1 MSSALFHML
10 PVLLALTGVLLGV
23 AAFSARASARLGI
36 PTALVF
42 IALGMVLGRQ
52 PELRSAFEGYDVL
65 YIVGNIALSL
75 ILFYGGLCTDLR
87 RVKGVWWPAV
97 ALATVGVL
105 GVSLLTGAVA
115 WLIVPGITF
124 SAALILG
131 AVLGSTD
138 AASVLQILG
147 GERIAGRVKET
158 VELESG
164 LNDPMAFI
172 LVATFTAMSLG
183 DGFSWMVLPEVLW
196 KLVGGAFM
204 GVFIGWVA
212 MNVTHHIRE
221 DAPESYPVRTL
232 AVALLAYGVAESLH
246 ASGLLAVFMSA
257 LYLRNSRGLP
267 YSATLVRFHATLAY
281 LAQIVMFVALGF
293 VVNPAVLVEVPVA
306 LGGTVLAIVL
316 ALLARP
322 VVVTAVLAP
331 FGFPA
336 REVAGIAWL
345 GLRGAVP
352 VILMTIPLIAAAD
365 NPGAAGE
372 LEIIFKVVFFA
383 VIVGNIIPGATVRW
397 VMRLLRL
404 RLPPVPQAS
413 ASIDI
418 VTARPM
424 DATLVM
430 LPVHHDSP
438 IAGKTLADAK
448 LPGEVTVAL
457 LVRNGRAERV
467 RGDTVF
473 EVGDEVALAVPDR
486 MLGVVHDF
494 FGHAQH

>member
-1 MSSALFHML
+1 MSSALFYTL
-10 PVLLALTGVLLGV
+10 PVLLALTGLLLGA
-23 AAFSARASARLGI
+23 AAFSARASSRLGI

-42 IALGMVLGRQ
+42 IALGMALGRQ
-52 PELRSAFEGYDVL
+52 PELRSAVGDYDVL
-65 YIVGNIALSL
+65 YVVGNVALSL

-87 RVKGVWWPAV
+87 RVRGVFWPAV

-105 GVSLLTGAVA
+105 GISLVTGVVA
-115 WLIVPGITF
+115 WLLIPGITF
-124 SAALILG
+124 AAALILG

-172 LVATFTAMSLG
+172 LVATFTAMSMG
-183 DGFSWMVLPEVLW
+183 DGFSWMVLPGIVW
-196 KLVGGAFM
+196 KLIGGAFL

-212 MNVTHHIRE
+212 MNAIQHFRD
-221 DAPESYPVRTL
+221 DAPEAYPARTL

-246 ASGLLAVFMSA
+246 ASGLLAVFMAA
-257 LYLRNSRGLP
+257 LYLRNSRQLP
-267 YSATLVRFHATLAY
+267 FSATLIRFHATMAY

-293 VVNPAVLVEVPVA
+293 VVNPAVMVEFPVA
-306 LGGTVLAIVL
+306 VGGTVLAL
-316 ALLARP
+316 ALALITRP
-322 VVVTAVLAP
+322 LVVTMVLWP

-336 REVAGIAWL
+336 NEIAGVAWL

-352 VILMTIPLIAAAD
+352 VILMTIPLMVS
-365 NPGAAGE
+365 AGDTRNDE
-372 LEIIFKVVFFA
+372 LQIIFKVVFFC
-383 VIVGNIIPGATVRW
+383 VIVGNVIPGATVRW
-397 VMRLLRL
+397 VMGMLRL
-404 RLPPVPQAS
+404 RLPPAPQAS
-413 ASIDI
+413 ATIDI
-418 VTARPM
+418 VTAQPM
-424 DATLVM
+424 DAALM
-430 LPVHHDSP
+430 MMPVHPDSP
-438 IAGKTLADAK
+438 VAGKTLAEAK

-486 MLGVVHDF
+486 MASVVRAL
-494 FGHAQH
+494 FGHADD